1 MIKKRVMNSLSVLCM
16 LLLVVLIVLIAK
28 KTNVQLD
35 NYMIFGEKIGNNEYE
50 NVFMK
55 QVDNEKIRTSNST
68 FTSQVESKTFLKML
82 QENVAKKIDNK
93 MVPIQ
98 DVIQKSNYI
107 SIYIGNTDFIDKIKF
122 DKTTKEANYD
132 LEVLQRQIDMTTLNV
147 YHIIEEIK
155 NINEYC
161 KIIVLSTYFPYYDLE
176 SHALEELQNFFN
188 TFNDELEQLCKDS
201 NASYLDISLLGKS
214 NYFLESTYTINDAG
228 HQYLGN
234 KIYQCAIDEIC

>member
-16 LLLVVLIVLIAK
+16 VLLVVLIVLIAK

-55 QVDNEKIRTSNST
+55 QVDNKKIRTSNST

-107 SIYIGNTDFIDKIKF
+107 
-122 DKTTKEANYD
+122 
-132 LEVLQRQIDMTTLNV
+132 
-147 YHIIEEIK
+147 
-155 NINEYC
+155 
-161 KIIVLSTYFPYYDLE
+161 
-176 SHALEELQNFFN
+176 
-188 TFNDELEQLCKDS
+188 
-201 NASYLDISLLGKS
+201 
-214 NYFLESTYTINDAG
+214 
-228 HQYLGN
+228 
-234 KIYQCAIDEIC
+234 

>member
-1 MIKKRVMNSLSVLCM
+1 MDQSYTLYNSIRNSHRRNERD
-16 LLLVVLIVLIAK
+16 AR
-28 KTNVQLD
+28 THSRSGRLD
-35 NYMIFGEKIGNNEYE
+35 G
-50 NVFMK
+50 
-55 QVDNEKIRTSNST
+55 DTA
-68 FTSQVESKTFLKML
+68 L
-82 QENVAKKIDNK
+82 
-93 MVPIQ
+93 
-98 DVIQKSNYI
+98 
-107 SIYIGNTDFIDKIKF
+107 
-122 DKTTKEANYD
+122 
-132 LEVLQRQIDMTTLNV
+132 
-147 YHIIEEIK
+147 IEEIK